1 LVNARRRAEIP
12 AAGQAGV
19 RGAQEVHEIMGTFN
33 ALDFLKQ
40 VEEQRSQERALAWEG
55 TFADYMDIVTKTP
68 QVADLAHAR
77 LYNMIMSAGVDDAG
91 DGQPRRYKFFLEDL
105 YGVERTLQQ
114 LVEEYLNPASRRLDI
129 RKRILMLVGPV
140 GGGKSTLVTLIKR
153 GLEKYSKTDEGAAY
167 AIKGCPM
174 HEDPLHLIPDALRP
188 EFKRNFGVHIE
199 GDLCPVCQYRLDHEW
214 GANINKVPVQRIMLS
229 ERTRVGV
236 GTFKPADPKSQDVAE
251 LTGSVNI
258 QALTEFGQESDPRAY
273 NFDGELNIANR
284 GVMEF
289 IEMLK
294 AEKRFLY
301 ELNTVAGE
309 QTIKASRFALIYCD
323 VAVIA
328 HTNEYEYSSYFSNKE
343 NEAMIDRI
351 FVVKVPYNLRVG
363 EEVRIY
369 EKLIGQSDVQDKSP
383 GAELDLSRIH
393 IAPYTL
399 RVASMFAILT
409 RLKPS
414 KKAGLSL
421 MTKMK
426 LYDGEKQVG
435 DWDQR
440 HVKELHD
447 EWLDEGM
454 NGVSPRFI
462 INRISTAL
470 VKGNKTYVT
479 PIDMIRALRD
489 GITEYTNNE
498 EERRKL
504 LGYIDEVR
512 KEFDEAAKK
521 EVQRAFVYSYEESAK
536 TLMDNYIDNVEA
548 YCNREKVKHPITGD
562 DVDPDERLMRSIE
575 EQISVTE
582 NQKREFREG
591 VMRSVA
597 SLMRRGQAFTVA
609 SDERLREA
617 IEKKLFT
624 DLKDVVKITTST
636 KTPDAE
642 QLKKVNEVVD
652 RMCREQGYTPES
664 ANELLR
670 YVGTLL
676 NR

>member
-1 LVNARRRAEIP
+1 MSL
-12 AAGQAGV
+12 
-19 RGAQEVHEIMGTFN
+19 FN
-33 ALDFLKQ
+33 AKDFLRQ
-40 VEEQRSQERALAWEG
+40 VEEQRSQEVALAWDG
-55 TFADYMDIVTKTP
+55 TFGEYLEMVEKQPSIAS
-68 QVADLAHAR
+68 LAHAR
-77 LYNMIMSAGVDDAG
+77 LYNMIVAAGVNEG
-91 DGQPRRYKFFLEDL
+91 EGIPKTYQFFADEL
-105 YGVERTLQQ
+105 YGLEHTMQQ
-114 LVEEYLNPASRRLDI
+114 LVEEYLNPAARRLDI

-153 GLEKYSKTDEGAAY
+153 GVEKHSKTDEGAIY

-174 HEDPLHLIPDALRP
+174 HEEPLHLIPDELRLQ
-188 EFKRNFGVHIE
+188 FKQSLGVHIE
-199 GDLCPVCQYRLDHEW
+199 GDLCPVCRYRLDHEW
-214 GANINKVPVQRIMLS
+214 GNNIHNVPIQRILLS

-258 QALTEFGQESDPRAY
+258 QALTEYGQESDPRAY

-328 HTNEYEYSSYFSNKE
+328 HTNEYEYNSYFSNKE

-351 FVVKVPYNLRVG
+351 FVVKVPYNLRVS

-369 EKLIGQSDVQDKSP
+369 EKLIGQSDVQEGMP
-383 GAELDLSRIH
+383 GVEMNLSRVH

-399 RVASMFAILT
+399 KVAAMFAILT

-414 KKAGLSL
+414 RKAGLSL
-421 MTKMK
+421 MAKMK

-435 DWDQR
+435 DWDQSQVR
-440 HVKELHD
+440 ELHD
-447 EWLDEGM
+447 EFLDEGM
-454 NGVSPRFI
+454 NGVSPRLI
-462 INRISTAL
+462 INRISAAL
-470 VKGNKTYVT
+470 VKGGKSYVT
-479 PIDMIRALRD
+479 PIDMLRGLRD
-489 GITEYTNNE
+489 GVTEYTNNE

-504 LGYIDEVR
+504 LGFIDEVR

-521 EVQRAFVYSYEESAK
+521 EVQRAFVYSYEESAR
-536 TLMDNYIDNVEA
+536 TMMDNFIDNVEA
-548 YCNREKVKHPITGD
+548 YCNREKVKHPVTGE
-562 DVDPDERLMRSIE
+562 DVEPDERLMRSIE
-575 EQISVTE
+575 EQIGITE

-591 VMRSVA
+591 IMRSVA
-597 SLMRRGQAFTVA
+597 SLMRRGQSFTVT
-609 SDERLREA
+609 SDERLKEA

-624 DLKDVVKITTST
+624 DLKDVVKITTSS

>member
-1 LVNARRRAEIP
+1 
-12 AAGQAGV
+12 
-19 RGAQEVHEIMGTFN
+19 MGGINT
-33 ALDFLKQ
+33 LDFLKQ
-40 VEEQRSQERALAWEG
+40 VEEQRSQERALHWEG
-55 TFADYMDIVTKTP
+55 TFADYVDLVAKQPHI
-68 QVADLAHAR
+68 ADLAHAR
-77 LYNMIMSAGVDDAG
+77 VYNMVVSAGIKEEG
-91 DGQPRRYKFFLEDL
+91 DGQPRKYRFFEEDL
-105 YGVERTLQQ
+105 YGMERTLQQ
-114 LVEEYLNPASRRLDI
+114 LVEEYLNPAARRLDI

-140 GGGKSTLVTLIKR
+140 GGGKSTLVTLLKR
-153 GLEKYSKTDEGAAY
+153 GLEKYSKTDEGATY

-174 HEDPLHLIPDALRP
+174 HEEPLHLIPEEMRAD
-188 EFKRNFGVHIE
+188 FKRTFGVYIE
-199 GDLCPVCQYRLDHEW
+199 GDLCPVCRYRLEHEW
-214 GANINKVPVQRIMLS
+214 GNNINTVPVHRIFLS
-229 ERTRVGV
+229 ERARVGV

-258 QALTEFGQESDPRAY
+258 QALTEYGQESDPRAY

-284 GVMEF
+284 GIMEF

-328 HTNEYEYSSYFSNKE
+328 HTNEYEYNSYFSNKE

-351 FVVKVPYNLRVG
+351 FVVKVPYNLRVS

-369 EKLIGQSDVQDKSP
+369 EKLIGQSDVQDHRAMGGNGN
-383 GAELDLSRIH
+383 GADLDLSQIH
-393 IAPYTL
+393 IAPHTL

-421 MTKMK
+421 TTKMK

-440 HVKELHD
+440 HVRELHD
-447 EWLDEGM
+447 EYLDEGM

-462 INRISTAL
+462 INRISSAL
-470 VKGNKTYVT
+470 VKGGKNYVT
-479 PIDMIRALRD
+479 PIDVLRSLRD

-504 LGYIDEVR
+504 LGFIDEVR
-512 KEFDEAAKK
+512 KEFDETAKK

-536 TLMDNYIDNVEA
+536 TLLDNYIDNVEA
-548 YCNREKVKHPITGD
+548 YCNREKVKHPITGE

-575 EQISVTE
+575 EQIGVTE
-582 NQKREFREG
+582 NAKREFREG

-597 SLMRRGQAFTVA
+597 SLMRRGQSFNVA
-609 SDERLREA
+609 SDERLKEA
-617 IEKKLFT
+617 IEKKLFA
-624 DLKDVVKITTST
+624 DLKDIVKITTST

-642 QLKKVNEVVD
+642 QLKKINEVVD

>member
-1 LVNARRRAEIP
+1 MSMKTTE
-12 AAGQAGV
+12 
-19 RGAQEVHEIMGTFN
+19 
-33 ALDFLKQ
+33 FLKQ
-40 VEEQRSQERALAWEG
+40 VEEHRKQEQALAWEG
-55 TFADYMDIVTKTP
+55 TFSDYLEIVAKNP
-68 QVADLAHAR
+68 HVADLAHAR
-77 LYNMIMSAGVDDAG
+77 IYNMIMSAGVEEDPVTG
-91 DGQPRRYKFFLEDL
+91 TKRYKFFEGELF
-105 YGVERTLQQ
+105 GMERTLQQ
-114 LVEEYLNPASRRLDI
+114 LVEEYFSPAARRLDI

-140 GGGKSTLVTLIKR
+140 GGGKSTLVTMLKR
-153 GLEKYSKTDEGAAY
+153 GLEKYSRTEQGAMY
-167 AIKGCPM
+167 AIKGSPM
-174 HEDPLHLIPDALRP
+174 HEEPLHLIPEELRP
-188 EFKRNFGVHIE
+188 QFKKEYGVHIE
-199 GDLCPVCQYRLDHEW
+199 GDLDPVDRWRLEHEW
-214 GANINKVPVQRIMLS
+214 NGQIDKVPVVRIFAS
-229 ERTRVGV
+229 ERNRVAI

-258 QALTEFGQESDPRAY
+258 QALTEYGQESDPRAY

-284 GVMEF
+284 GIMEF

-328 HTNEYEYSSYFSNKE
+328 HTNEYEYNSYFSNKE

-351 FVVKVPYNLRVG
+351 FVVKVPYNLRVS

-369 EKLIGQSDVQDKSP
+369 EKLIGQSDVQDN
-383 GAELDLSRIH
+383 GLELSKVH
-393 IAPYTL
+393 IAPHTL
-399 RVASMFAILT
+399 RVAAMFAILT

-440 HVKELHD
+440 HVRELRD
-447 EWLDEGM
+447 EYLDEGM
-454 NGVSPRFI
+454 TGVSPRFI
-462 INRISTAL
+462 INRISSAL
-470 VKGNKTYVT
+470 VRGGKSYVT
-479 PIDMIRALRD
+479 PIDVLRSLRD

-498 EERRKL
+498 EERRRL
-504 LGYIDEVR
+504 LGFIDEVR
-512 KEFDEAAKK
+512 KEFDEMAKK

-548 YCNREKVKHPITGD
+548 YCNREKVKHPITGE

-575 EQISVTE
+575 EQIGVTE
-582 NQKREFREG
+582 NAKREFREG
-591 VMRSVA
+591 IMRSVA
-597 SLMRRGQAFTVA
+597 SLMRRGQAFTPS
-609 SDERLREA
+609 SDERLKEA
-617 IEKKLFT
+617 IEKKLFA
-624 DLKDVVKITTST
+624 DLKDIVKITTSA

-642 QLKKVNEVVD
+642 QLKKINEVVD

>member
-1 LVNARRRAEIP
+1 M
-12 AAGQAGV
+12 
-19 RGAQEVHEIMGTFN
+19 GAMNTL
-33 ALDFLKQ
+33 AFLKQ
-40 VEEQRSQERALAWEG
+40 VEEQRSQERALSWEG
-55 TFADYMDIVTKTP
+55 TFADYLELVAKNPHI
-68 QVADLAHAR
+68 ADLAHAR
-77 LYNMIMSAGVDDAG
+77 VYNMIMAAGVEEA
-91 DGQPRRYKFFLEDL
+91 PETHTHRYKFFEEEL
-105 YGVERTLQQ
+105 YGLERTLQQ

-140 GGGKSTLVTLIKR
+140 GGGKSTLVTLLKR
-153 GLEKYSKTDEGAAY
+153 GFQNYSKEDAGAVY

-174 HEDPLHLIPDALRP
+174 HEEPLHLIPEELRG
-188 EFKRNFGVHIE
+188 EFRKQYGVYIE
-199 GDLCPVCQYRLDHEW
+199 GDLCPVCRYRLEHEW
-214 GANINKVPVQRIMLS
+214 EGNVENVPVHRILLS
-229 ERTRVGV
+229 EKTRVGI

-328 HTNEYEYSSYFSNKE
+328 HTNEYEYNSYFSSKE

-351 FVVKVPYNLRVG
+351 FVVKVPYNLRVS

-369 EKLIGQSDVQDKSP
+369 EKLIGQSDVQDAGNSLNL
-383 GAELDLSRIH
+383 ASIH

-399 RVASMFAILT
+399 KVASMFAILT
-409 RLKPS
+409 RLKPPR
-414 KKAGLSL
+414 KAGISL
-421 MTKMK
+421 TSKMK

-435 DWDQR
+435 DLDQR
-440 HVKELHD
+440 NVKELR
-447 EWLDEGM
+447 EEYSDEGM

-462 INRISTAL
+462 INRISSAL
-470 VKGNKTYVT
+470 VKGGKTYVT
-479 PIDMIRALRD
+479 PIDVLRSLRD
-489 GITEYTNNE
+489 GIAEYTNSD
-498 EERRKL
+498 EERRRL
-504 LGYIDEVR
+504 LGFIDEVR
-512 KEFDEAAKK
+512 KEFDDAAKK
-521 EVQRAFVYSYEESAK
+521 EVQRAFVYSYEESVK
-536 TLMDNYIDNVEA
+536 TLLDNYVDNVEA
-548 YCNREKVKHPITGD
+548 FCNREKVKHPITGE

-575 EQISVTE
+575 EQIGVTE
-582 NQKREFREG
+582 NSKREFREG
-591 VMRSVA
+591 ILRSVA
-597 SLMRRGQAFTVA
+597 SLMRRGQAFGVA
-609 SDERLREA
+609 SDERLKEA

>member
-1 LVNARRRAEIP
+1 MID
-12 AAGQAGV
+12 
-19 RGAQEVHEIMGTFN
+19 IMGATKTS
-33 ALDFLKQ
+33 DFLKQ
-40 VEEQRSQERALAWEG
+40 VDEQRSQERALAWEG
-55 TFADYMDIVTKTP
+55 TFSEYLEILGKNP

-77 LYNMIMSAGVDDAG
+77 LYNMIMSSGVEDTLEG
-91 DGQPRRYKFFLEDL
+91 GRKYKFFLDDL

-140 GGGKSTLVTLIKR
+140 GGGKSTLVTLIKK
-153 GLEKYSKTDEGAAY
+153 GIQNYSKTDSGATY

-174 HEDPLHLIPDALRP
+174 HEEPLHLIPEELRLD
-188 EFKRNFGVHIE
+188 FKRNFGIYVE
-199 GDLCPVCQYRLDHEW
+199 GDLCPVCRHRLDHEW
-214 GANINKVPVQRIMLS
+214 EGNVNNVPVHRIFLS
-229 ERTRVGV
+229 EKTRIGI

-258 QALTEFGQESDPRAY
+258 QALTEYGQESDPRAY

-328 HTNEYEYSSYFSNKE
+328 HTNEYEYNSYFSNKE

-351 FVVKVPYNLRVG
+351 FVVKVPYNLRVS

-369 EKLIGQSDVQDKSP
+369 EKLIGQSDVRDTSSS
-383 GAELDLSRIH
+383 LDLSGIH

-414 KKAGLSL
+414 KKAGLSI
-421 MTKMK
+421 TSKMK

-447 EWLDEGM
+447 EFLDEGM
-454 NGVSPRFI
+454 NGVSPRFV

-470 VKGNKTYVT
+470 VKGGKTYVT
-479 PIDMIRALRD
+479 PIDVLRSLRD

-498 EERRKL
+498 EERRRL
-504 LGYIDEVR
+504 LGFIDEVR
-512 KEFDEAAKK
+512 KEFDETAKK

-536 TLMDNYIDNVEA
+536 TLLNNYIDNVEA
-548 YCNREKVKHPITGD
+548 FCNREKVKHPITGE
-562 DVDPDERLMRSIE
+562 DVEPDERLMRSIE
-575 EQISVTE
+575 EQIGVTE
-582 NQKREFREG
+582 NAKREFREG
-591 VMRSVA
+591 MMRSVA
-597 SLMRRGQAFTVA
+597 SLMRRGQNFSVN
-609 SDERLREA
+609 SDERLKEA
-617 IEKKLFT
+617 IEKKLFV
-624 DLKDVVKITTST
+624 DLKDIVKITTST
-636 KTPDAE
+636 KTPDE
-642 QLKKVNEVVD
+642 LQLKKINEVVD
-652 RMCREQGYTPES
+652 RMCKEQGYSPES

>member
-1 LVNARRRAEIP
+1 
-12 AAGQAGV
+12 
-19 RGAQEVHEIMGTFN
+19 MGGMNTL
-33 ALDFLKQ
+33 AFLKQ
-40 VEEQRSQERALAWEG
+40 VEEQRSQERALSWEG
-55 TFADYMDIVTKTP
+55 TFAEYLELVAKNPHI
-68 QVADLAHAR
+68 ADLAHAR
-77 LYNMIMSAGVDDAG
+77 VYNMIMAAGVEEA
-91 DGQPRRYKFFLEDL
+91 PETHAHRYKFFEEEL
-105 YGVERTLQQ
+105 YGLERTLQQ

-140 GGGKSTLVTLIKR
+140 GGGKSTLVTLLKR
-153 GLEKYSKTDEGAAY
+153 GFQNYSKEDAGAVY

-174 HEDPLHLIPDALRP
+174 HEEPLHLIPEELRG
-188 EFKRNFGVHIE
+188 EYRQQTGVYIE
-199 GDLCPVCQYRLDHEW
+199 GDLCPVCRYRLEHEW
-214 GANINKVPVQRIMLS
+214 EGNVENVPVHRILFS
-229 ERTRVGV
+229 EKTRIGI

-328 HTNEYEYSSYFSNKE
+328 HTNEYEYNSYFSSKE

-351 FVVKVPYNLRVG
+351 FVVKVPYNLRVS

-369 EKLIGQSDVQDKSP
+369 EKLIGQSDVQDAGNSLNL
-383 GAELDLSRIH
+383 ASIH
-393 IAPYTL
+393 IAPYSL
-399 RVASMFAILT
+399 KVASMFAILT
-409 RLKPS
+409 RLKPPR
-414 KKAGLSL
+414 KAGISL
-421 MTKMK
+421 TSKMK

-435 DWDQR
+435 DLDQR
-440 HVKELHD
+440 NVKELR
-447 EWLDEGM
+447 EEYSDEGM

-462 INRISTAL
+462 INRISSAL
-470 VKGNKTYVT
+470 VKGGKTYVT
-479 PIDMIRALRD
+479 PIDVLRSLRD
-489 GITEYTNNE
+489 GIAEYTNND
-498 EERRKL
+498 EERRRL
-504 LGYIDEVR
+504 LGFIDEVR
-512 KEFDEAAKK
+512 KEFDDAAKK
-521 EVQRAFVYSYEESAK
+521 EVQRAFVYSYEESVK
-536 TLMDNYIDNVEA
+536 TLLDNYVDNVEA
-548 YCNREKVKHPITGD
+548 FCNREKVKHPITGE

-575 EQISVTE
+575 EQIGVTE
-582 NQKREFREG
+582 NSKREFREG
-591 VMRSVA
+591 ILRSVA
-597 SLMRRGQAFTVA
+597 SLMRRGQAFGVA
-609 SDERLREA
+609 SDERLKEA

>member
-1 LVNARRRAEIP
+1 
-12 AAGQAGV
+12 
-19 RGAQEVHEIMGTFN
+19 MGSIKTS
-33 ALDFLKQ
+33 DFIKQ
-40 VEEQRSQERALAWEG
+40 IEEQRAAERALAWEG
-55 TFADYMDIVTKTP
+55 TFGEYLEIVEKNP
-68 QVADLAHAR
+68 KVADLAHAR
-77 LYNMIMSAGVDDAG
+77 LYNMIMASGYEDATET
-91 DGQPRRYKFFLEDL
+91 QPRKYKFFLDDL

-114 LVEEYLNPASRRLDI
+114 MVDEYLNPASRRLDI

-140 GGGKSTLVTLIKR
+140 GGGKSTLVTLVKK
-153 GLEKYSKTDEGAAY
+153 GLEKHSKTDEGATY

-174 HEDPLHLIPDALRP
+174 HEEPLHLIPEELRSD
-188 EFKRNFGVHIE
+188 FKKNYGIYIE
-199 GDLCPVCQYRLDHEW
+199 GDLCPVCRYRLDHEW
-214 GANINKVPVQRIMLS
+214 ESDIDNVPIHRILLS
-229 ERTRVGV
+229 EKLRVGI

-284 GVMEF
+284 GAMEF

-328 HTNEYEYSSYFSNKE
+328 HTNEYEYNSYFSNKE

-351 FVVKVPYNLRVG
+351 FVVRVPYNLRVS

-369 EKLIGQSDVQDKSP
+369 EKLIGQSDVSDRTQ

-414 KKAGLSL
+414 KKAGMSL
-421 MTKMK
+421 TAKMK

-440 HVKELHD
+440 AVRELH
-447 EWLDEGM
+447 EEYMDEGM
-454 NGVSPRFI
+454 HGVSPRFI
-462 INRISTAL
+462 INRISSAL
-470 VKGNKTYVT
+470 VKGGKTYVT
-479 PIDMIRALRD
+479 PIDILRGLRD
-489 GITEYTNNE
+489 GIQEYTNHD
-498 EERRKL
+498 EERRRL
-504 LGYIDEVR
+504 LGFIDDVR
-512 KEFDEAAKK
+512 KEFDDMAKK

-548 YCNREKVKHPITGD
+548 FCNKERVKHPITGE

-582 NQKREFREG
+582 NAKREFREG
-591 VMRSVA
+591 IMRSVA
-597 SLMRRGQAFTVA
+597 SLMRRGQHFTPA
-609 SDERLREA
+609 SDERLKEA
-617 IEKKLFT
+617 IEKKLFS
-624 DLKDVVKITTST
+624 DLKDIVKITTST
-636 KTPDAE
+636 KTPDNE
-642 QLKKVNEVVD
+642 QLKKINEVVD
-652 RMCREQGYTPES
+652 RMCKEQGYTPES

>member
-1 LVNARRRAEIP
+1 M
-12 AAGQAGV
+12 
-19 RGAQEVHEIMGTFN
+19 GAMNTS
-33 ALDFLKQ
+33 DFLKQ
-40 VEEQRSQERALAWEG
+40 VEEQRSQEKGLVWEG
-55 TFADYMDIVTKTP
+55 TFSDYLELVSKQP
-68 QVADLAHAR
+68 QIADLAHAR
-77 LYNMIMSAGVDDAG
+77 LFNMITSAGMEETG
-91 DGQPRRYKFFLEDL
+91 EGLPRRYKFFTEEL

-140 GGGKSTLVTLIKR
+140 GGGKSTLVTLVKR
-153 GLEKYSKTDEGAAY
+153 GLQNYSKTDPGATY

-174 HEDPLHLIPDALRP
+174 HEEPLHLIPDELRP
-188 EFKRNFGVHIE
+188 DFKRNFGVYIE
-199 GDLCPVCQYRLDHEW
+199 GDLCPVCRYRLDHEW
-214 GANINKVPVQRIMLS
+214 EGNIDKVPVQRIVLS
-229 ERTRVGV
+229 EKNRVGV

-258 QALTEFGQESDPRAY
+258 QALTEYGQESDPRAY

-328 HTNEYEYSSYFSNKE
+328 HTNEYEYNSYFSNKE

-351 FVVKVPYNLRVG
+351 FVVKVPYNLRVS
-363 EEVRIY
+363 EEIRIY
-369 EKLIGQSDVQDKSP
+369 EKLIGQSDVQDTGSN
-383 GAELDLSRIH
+383 LDLANIH

-409 RLKPS
+409 RLKAS

-440 HVKELHD
+440 HVRELHD
-447 EWLDEGM
+447 EYLDEGM
-454 NGVSPRFI
+454 NGVSPRFV
-462 INRISTAL
+462 INRISSAL
-470 VKGNKTYVT
+470 VKGGKAYVT
-479 PIDMIRALRD
+479 PIDILRSLRD

-504 LGYIDEVR
+504 LGFIDDVR
-512 KEFDEAAKK
+512 KEFDETAKK

-536 TLMDNYIDNVEA
+536 TLMDNFLDNVEA
-548 YCNREKVKHPITGD
+548 YCNREKVKHPITGE
-562 DVDPDERLMRSIE
+562 DVEPDERLMRSIE
-575 EQISVTE
+575 EQIGVTE
-582 NQKREFREG
+582 NAKREFREG
-591 VMRSVA
+591 IMRSVA
-597 SLMRRGQAFTVA
+597 SLMRRGQTFTVA
-609 SDERLREA
+609 SDERLKEA
-617 IEKKLFT
+617 IEKKLFS

>member
-1 LVNARRRAEIP
+1 
-12 AAGQAGV
+12 
-19 RGAQEVHEIMGTFN
+19 MGSSTF
-33 ALDFLKQ
+33 DFLKQ
-40 VEEQRSQERALAWEG
+40 VEAQRGQERALIWEG
-55 TFADYMDIVTKTP
+55 TFAEYVDIVAKNP
-68 QVADLAHAR
+68 RVADLAHAR
-77 LYNMIMSAGVDDAG
+77 LFNMIMSAGIDDAG
-91 DGQPRRYKFFLEDL
+91 DGSPNRYLFFLNDL

-140 GGGKSTLVTLIKR
+140 GGGKSTLVTLVKK
-153 GLEKYSKTDEGAAY
+153 GLERYSRTEGGALY

-174 HEDPLHLIPDALRP
+174 HEEPLHLIPEDLRDD
-188 EFKRNFGVHIE
+188 FRRKFGVYIE
-199 GDLCPVCQYRLDHEW
+199 GDLCPVCRYRLDHEW
-214 GANINKVPVQRIMLS
+214 ENNIQNVPVHRILLS
-229 ERTRVGV
+229 ERNRTGV

-323 VAVIA
+323 VVVMA
-328 HTNEYEYSSYFSNKE
+328 HTNEYEYNSYFSNKE

-351 FVVKVPYNLRVG
+351 FVVKVPYNLKVG

-369 EKLIGQSDVQDKSP
+369 EKLIGQSDVQDLGRS
-383 GAELDLSRIH
+383 ELDLSSIH
-393 IAPYTL
+393 IAPHTL

-421 MTKMK
+421 ATKMK

-440 HVKELHD
+440 HVRELR
-447 EWLDEGM
+447 EEYLDEGM

-462 INRISTAL
+462 INRISSAL
-470 VKGNKTYVT
+470 VKGGKAYVT
-479 PIDMIRALRD
+479 PIDVLRSLRD
-489 GITEYTNNE
+489 GITEYTNSE

-504 LGYIDEVR
+504 LGFVDEVR
-512 KEFDEAAKK
+512 KEFDEMAKK

-536 TLMDNYIDNVEA
+536 TLMDNFIDNVEA
-548 YCNREKVKHPITGD
+548 YCNREKVKHPITGE

-575 EQISVTE
+575 EQIGVTE
-582 NQKREFREG
+582 NAKREFREG
-591 VMRSVA
+591 IMRSVA

-609 SDERLREA
+609 SDERLKEA

-624 DLKDVVKITTST
+624 DLKDIVKITTST
-636 KTPDAE
+636 KTPDE
-642 QLKKVNEVVD
+642 LQLKKINEVVD

>member
-1 LVNARRRAEIP
+1 M
-12 AAGQAGV
+12 
-19 RGAQEVHEIMGTFN
+19 GAFN
-33 ALDFLKQ
+33 ASEFLKQ
-40 VEEQRSQERALAWEG
+40 VEEQRNQDRSLAWEG
-55 TFADYMDIVTKTP
+55 TFSDYLELITK
-68 QVADLAHAR
+68 QAHIADLAHAR
-77 LYNMIMSAGVDDAG
+77 LYHMIVAAGITDSDDG
-91 DGQPRRYKFFLEDL
+91 LNRKYKFFEEDL

-140 GGGKSTLVTLIKR
+140 GGGKSTLVTIIKR
-153 GLEKYSKTDEGAAY
+153 GLEKYSKTEQGAAY

-174 HEDPLHLIPDALRP
+174 HEDPLHLIPEDLRG
-188 EFKRNFGVHIE
+188 EFKRSLGVYIE

-214 GANINKVPVQRIMLS
+214 GSNIHNVPVQRIALS
-229 ERTRVGV
+229 ERTRIGI

-258 QALTEFGQESDPRAY
+258 QALTEYGQESDPRAY

-328 HTNEYEYSSYFSNKE
+328 HTNEYEYNSYFSSKE

-351 FVVKVPYNLRVG
+351 FVVKVPYNLRVS

-369 EKLIGQSDVQDKSP
+369 EKLIGQSDVNDKTIGS
-383 GAELDLSRIH
+383 ELDLSRIH

-399 RVASMFAILT
+399 RVAAMFAILT
-409 RLKPS
+409 RLKAS
-414 KKAGLSL
+414 KKAGLSML
-421 MTKMK
+421 TKMK
-426 LYDGEKQVG
+426 LYDGERQVG

-440 HVKELHD
+440 NLKELHD
-447 EWLDEGM
+447 EFQDEGM
-454 NGVSPRFI
+454 NGLSPRFV
-462 INRISTAL
+462 INRISSAL
-470 VKGNKTYVT
+470 VKGGKMYVT
-479 PIDMIRALRD
+479 PIDVMRSLLD
-489 GITEYTNNE
+489 GITELTGSE
-498 EERRKL
+498 EERNRYKGL
-504 LGYIDEVR
+504 INDVR

-548 YCNREKVKHPITGD
+548 FCNREKVKHPITGE
-562 DVDPDERLMRSIE
+562 DVEPDERLMRSIE

-591 VMRSVA
+591 IMRSVA
-597 SLMRRGQAFTVA
+597 SLMRRGQTFSPS
-609 SDERLREA
+609 SDERLKEA

-636 KTPDAE
+636 KTPDSD

-652 RMCREQGYTPES
+652 RMCKEQGYIPES